1 MNPLPQDVVL
11 LQKSNPQLLQLTLSI
26 LPKKLHSC
34 DSRRAYQTTIA
45 DQLRCRSAAEEE
57 LPHLQL
63 AFVMTSTDPP
73 VACLEVSRE
82 VLREAEKRGRSLSS
96 RRRSTI
102 ATLPVYIPTSNYPTI
117 MLARHQQVHFVHQH
131 PSCLYYHLHH

>member
-1 MNPLPQDVVL
+1 MGSRN
-11 LQKSNPQLLQLTLSI
+11 NCTI
-26 LPKKLHSC
+26 MGTPKTNYFPVIGLGRTPS
-34 DSRRAYQTTIA
+34 A

-96 RRRSTI
+96 RHRSG
-102 ATLPVYIPTSNYPTI
+102 LW
-117 MLARHQQVHFVHQH
+117 LE
-131 PSCLYYHLHH
+131 PSSI